1 MRLVSLVPSITETLL
16 AWGADVVACT
26 RFCEQPH
33 LPHVGGTKD
42 PQIDTIVAL
51 APDLVLLDREENR
64 REDAEALQAAG
75 IRLHVTHVTS
85 VDDVAPMLE
94 ALSVAIGRR
103 VLSDAAAS
111 ADDAQQWVVA
121 GERLRAFVPIWRRPW
136 MAIGRATYGASLLAQ
151 IGIDVV
157 TADGDAAYPTVP
169 LEEAALL
176 GAQLVLLPSEPYPFT
191 QRHIAEVAA
200 AVAPARVVLIDGQD
214 LFWWG
219 VRTPAALARIRAS
232 LREVSRPRCA
242 GDG

>member
-42 PQIDTIVAL
+42 PQIDAIVAL

-64 REDAEALQAAG
+64 REDAEALRAAG

-85 VDDVAPMLE
+85 VGDVAPMLDS
-94 ALSVAIGRR
+94 LSFAIGRCT
-103 VLSDAAAS
+103 VSDAAAVS
-111 ADDAQQWVVA
+111 ADDDAQQWVVS
-121 GERLRAFVPIWRRPW
+121 GERLRAFVPMWRRPW
-136 MAIGRATYGASLLAQ
+136 MAIGPATYGASLLGQ

-157 TADGDAAYPTVP
+157 PADGDAAYPTVP

-176 GAQLVLLPSEPYPFT
+176 GAQLVLLPSEPYPFKD
-191 QRHIAEVAA
+191 RHVAEVAA
-200 AVAPARVVLIDGQD
+200 AVALARVVLIDGQD

-219 VRTPAALARIRAS
+219 VRTPAALARIRAT
-232 LREVSRPRCA
+232 LREVSRPR
-242 GDG
+242 